1 MRFES
6 DKKEIKPIKF
16 SLLNNGDVF
25 YTGGQ
30 EEKYF
35 YMKISDSND
44 DANVVSLHTG
54 SPEYFCSD
62 RKVNKVEGTFMY
74 HEV

>member
-1 MRFES
+1 MEFEN
-6 DKKEIKPIKF
+6 DKKGIKPIKF

-25 YTGGQ
+25 YTGGW
-30 EEKYF
+30 ENKRF
-35 YMKISDSND
+35 YIKTFDSND
-44 DANVVSLHTG
+44 DNNAVSLHDG

-62 RKVNKVEGTFMY
+62 YKVNKVEGTFMY

>member
-25 YTGGQ
+25 YTGGW

-35 YMKISDSND
+35 YMKISDSNK

-54 SPEYFCSD
+54 STEYFCSD
-62 RKVNKVEGTFMY
+62 CKVNKVEGTFMY